1 MHIRK
6 AIIFIREMGVII
18 LYLADGNHN
27 TLWPI
32 WSLSIIISTKSLYIG
47 HDVKVA
53 RNEKKES
60 FTVFVFK

>member
-1 MHIRK
+1 
-6 AIIFIREMGVII
+6 MGVII